1 MRIFEGSMARVKFG
15 QTWWGNK
22 WLEAL
27 THIDCENRL
36 SRGRTYYR
44 NGKIDS
50 VNFDAGTLTI
60 VGIVSGSA
68 YYPYEV
74 NIGLKRMPDDDK
86 DRLVSAIA
94 ARPDLVAKLLDGE
107 LDPEIADIADQEGV
121 DLFPHSWREFRL
133 SCTCSDVAVPC
144 KHISAVY
151 YAIVNSIDIDPMWIF
166 HLRGVDLVK
175 ELKSRQIDIADAV
188 RLSDPT
194 WEEWRML
201 SEDAEGVHPVALTKL
216 PLFTVQPMAER
227 LCHLVANVGGFKKE
241 LTRARIESHY
251 KHVVAWADE
260 QLEHAET
267 QELNWDDW
275 VSGLIERQ
283 VVPTM
288 IWEGG
293 RPRMALQRM
302 SNQSIYGLSK
312 GQTKKMLEAMART
325 SLQEAAAHSKALN
338 FWVRMARF
346 AVSLMAKGALVP
358 MLYASKG
365 LDGDL
370 LSIAWCPAVQDPQ
383 VRQLFQMLAADQSV
397 ISDGMILNEPEAKAP
412 LYGRLYTVVAGLM
425 TALTPI
431 AMPKRAPTYY
441 QNAWAPFV
449 DPDASLVYGVDIALI
464 NAIRKWISPLSLT
477 QRSLVWSPVLIV
489 RASKDDQVSIN
500 IGVTERGAPASQ
512 RPTLFSK
519 AVEDPKF
526 RGERYVMVSVFKDL
540 AEYCVPIAEVLS
552 SGGKPTRMPRTDLRE
567 FLFDTVPLLTLM
579 GMRVLLP
586 KSLQK
591 ILRPSLIG
599 KMSGSLTGGGQGFL
613 SKAAITSFSWEV
625 SIGDHPISREEFAA
639 MLEHAGEIVKWD
651 DEFVY
656 LDPEVLAGIRE
667 QLDGKKE
674 PTLLERLSAA
684 LTGEIKGIPVEV
696 ADELLAEVKALNEVP
711 MLPMPEGLK
720 ATLRPYQERGYS
732 WLGKNLKLGFGA
744 LIADDM
750 GLGKTLQV
758 IAAILSL
765 KEQGELEI
773 DKVLVVL
780 PTTLMTNWKREIA
793 KFAPSLTVDIYH
805 GTGRSLAPMEERS
818 DVILTTYGMMRRDF
832 DVLAAERWRVLV
844 LDEAQAIKNT
854 ESGVSKAVRAFP
866 VKQVIAMSGTPVE
879 NRLSEYWAILSV
891 VQPGLLGNEE
901 EFRTTFAR
909 PIECDHDPKAV
920 EVFRQLTAPF
930 MLRRLKTDKSIIADL
945 PDKLTSD
952 RYVDLSLEQA
962 ALYQRTLNS
971 HLQKLAE
978 YEAKNDK
985 PKRTAQ
991 ILSLITAL
999 KQICNSPSQ
1008 YEKQWSNTP
1017 DSGKGTALL
1026 ELLDQC
1032 QNENRKMLVFTQ
1044 YREMG
1049 ERLQTWIESATG
1061 KKPDF
1066 LHGGVSIKER
1076 MRMVDTFQEDP
1087 SVDVMI
1093 ISLKAGGTGLNLTA
1107 ASVVVHYDLW
1117 WNPAVENQAT
1127 DRAYRIG
1134 QERDVLVY
1142 RMICAGT
1149 FEEKVNEMLM
1159 AKTELANMTVVSGE
1173 SWLGNM
1179 PTEDLRKLFK
1189 LQG

>member
-1 MRIFEGSMARVKFG
+1 MARVKFG

-22 WLEAL
+22 WLDAL
-27 THIDCENRL
+27 THLDYENRL

-50 VNFDAGTLTI
+50 VNFNADTLTI
-60 VGIVSGSA
+60 EGVVSGSA

-74 NIGLKRMPDDDK
+74 TIGLKPMPEADK
-86 DRLVSAIA
+86 ERLVSAIA

-107 LDPEIADIADQEGV
+107 LDPEIADIADAEGIA
-121 DLFPHSWREFRL
+121 LFPHSWREFRL
-133 SCTCSDVAVPC
+133 SCTCPDVAVPC

-151 YAIVNSIDIDPMWIF
+151 YAIVNSIDVDPMWVF

-175 ELKSRQIDIADAV
+175 ELKGCQIDIEDAV
-188 RLSDPT
+188 RLTDPT
-194 WEEWRML
+194 WEDWRQL
-201 SEDAEGVHPVALTKL
+201 SEDAEGVHPVPLTKL
-216 PLFTVQPMAER
+216 PLFTVTPMAEK
-227 LCHLVANVGGFKKE
+227 LCHLVAGVGGYKRE
-241 LTRARIESHY
+241 LTRSRFESHY

-293 RPRMALQRM
+293 RPRMALRRM
-302 SNQSIYGLSK
+302 NDETIYGLSK
-312 GQTKKMLEAMART
+312 GQTKKMLEALSRT
-325 SLQEAAAHSKALN
+325 SLQEAAAHSKALD

-346 AVSLMAKGALVP
+346 AVSLMAKGAVVP
-358 MLYASKG
+358 MLTLSNG
-365 LDGDL
+365 LEGEL

-383 VRQLFQMLAADQSV
+383 VRLLFQMLAADSAV
-397 ISDGMILNEPEAKAP
+397 IPDGMIMNEPEGEAP
-412 LYGRLYTVVAGLM
+412 LYGRLYTTVAGLM

-464 NAIRKWISPLSLT
+464 NAIRKWIAPLSLT
-477 QRSLVWSPVLIV
+477 QRSLVWSPVMMV
-489 RASKDDQVSIN
+489 RAAKDDQVTIN
-500 IGVTERGAPASQ
+500 IGVAERGAPASQ
-512 RPTLFSK
+512 RPMLFAK
-519 AVEDPKF
+519 AKDDPKF
-526 RGERYVMVSVFKDL
+526 RSERYVMVSVFKDL
-540 AEYCVPIAEVLS
+540 AEYCEPIAEILA
-552 SGGKPTRMPRTDLRE
+552 SGGKPVRMAREDLRD
-567 FLFDTVPLLTLM
+567 FLFETVPLLNLM

-591 ILRPSLIG
+591 ILRPSLTG
-599 KMSGSLTGGGQGFL
+599 KMSGSLTGGGQGIL
-613 SKAAITSFSWEV
+613 TKDALTAFSWEV
-625 SIGDHPISREEFAA
+625 SIGDRPITREEFEA
-639 MLEHAGEIVKWD
+639 MLEHAGEIVKWE

-656 LDPEVLAGIRE
+656 LDPELLAGIRE

-696 ADELLAEVKALNEVP
+696 ADNLLEEVRALNEVP
-711 MLPMPEGLK
+711 ILPVPAGLR
-720 ATLRPYQERGYS
+720 ATMRPYQERGYS
-732 WLGKNLKLGFGA
+732 WLMKNLKLGFGA

-758 IAAILSL
+758 IAAIEAL
-765 KEQGELEI
+765 KEAGELDRE
-773 DKVLVVL
+773 KVLVVL

-793 KFAPSLTVDIYH
+793 KFAPGLTVDIYH
-805 GTGRSLAPMEERS
+805 GTGRSLAPIASRA

-832 DVLAAERWRVLV
+832 DVLAAEKWRVLV

-854 ESGVSKAVRAFP
+854 ESGVSKAARAFP
-866 VKQVIAMSGTPVE
+866 IRQVIAMSGTPVE
-879 NRLSEYWAILSV
+879 NRLSEYWSILSV

-945 PDKLTSD
+945 PEKLTSD
-952 RYVDLSLEQA
+952 RYVDLTIDQA

-971 HLQKLAE
+971 HLTKLAE

-985 PKRTAQ
+985 PKRAAQ
-991 ILSLITAL
+991 VLSLITAL

-1008 YEKQWSNTP
+1008 YEKNWSKMP

-1032 QNENRKMLVFTQ
+1032 RNENRKMLVFTQ

-1049 ERLQTWIESATG
+1049 ERLQAWIESTTG

-1142 RMICAGT
+1142 RMISAGT
-1149 FEEKVNEMLM
+1149 FEEKVNEMLA

-1173 SWLGNM
+1173 SWLGNL
-1179 PTEDLRKLFK
+1179 PTEDLRKLFN
-1189 LQG
+1189 LQA